1 VDWFLLNAGFDG
13 SAQAASDFSLLLD
26 NLLGNVRE
34 RFELLR
40 IKEDVP
46 T

>member
-13 SAQAASDFSLLLD
+13 SAQAASDFQLLLD
-26 NLLGNVRE
+26 NLLGNE
-34 RFELLR
+34 RFEVLR